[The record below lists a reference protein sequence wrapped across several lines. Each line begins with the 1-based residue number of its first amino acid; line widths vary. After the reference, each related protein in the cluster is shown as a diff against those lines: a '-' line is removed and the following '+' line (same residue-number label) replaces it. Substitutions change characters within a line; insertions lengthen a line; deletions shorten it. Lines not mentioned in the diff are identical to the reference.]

1 MKHKF
6 WVVHVGAKTI
16 YVMKYRDQKLTKV
29 DLYDGN
35 SMNDDTYI
43 KDYRAGRPESSRA
56 TMIEQLMIYSAIH
69 FSHFLAYLSSSW
81 DKSRM
86 TKVKTT
92 LAKNSEERLSLAST
106 IV

>member
-43 KDYRAGRPESSRA
+43 KDYRAGRLESSRA
-56 TMIEQLMIYSAIH
+56 TMIESTDDL
-69 FSHFLAYLSSSW
+69 FSHPLFAFLGIL
-81 DKSRM
+81 
-86 TKVKTT
+86 VQ
-92 LAKNSEERLSLAST
+92 
-106 IV
+106 